1 MENNRL
7 WAFFW
12 SRIGFPLVV

>member
-7 WAFFW
+7 NHC
-12 SRIGFPLVV
+12 S

>member
-7 WAFFW
+7 
-12 SRIGFPLVV
+12 

>member
-7 WAFFW
+7 V
-12 SRIGFPLVV
+12 PTDDED

>member
-7 WAFFW
+7 TK
-12 SRIGFPLVV
+12 